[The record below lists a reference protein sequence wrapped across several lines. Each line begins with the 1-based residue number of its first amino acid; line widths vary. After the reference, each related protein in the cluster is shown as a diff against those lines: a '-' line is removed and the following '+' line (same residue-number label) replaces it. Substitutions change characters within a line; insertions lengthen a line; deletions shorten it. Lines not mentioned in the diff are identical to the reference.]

1 MSSIYPSKVYFGR
14 FVVYL
19 SAAAKKNGSL
29 FRSGTKKSVNT
40 DQFVKARVEV
50 SIYYSLNDIH
60 KTIA

>member
-1 MSSIYPSKVYFGR
+1 
-14 FVVYL
+14 VVYL